1 MMTLNKFFTQVH
13 KAPEFQCYMS
23 RTGKAAVEAVR
34 RVVQTFP
41 SVVQVSC
48 HRNNQ
53 AMYLLIMT
61 LNKFLTQVQ
70 KTPEFQCCMNR
81 TGKADVEVARRV
93 ARTFPSIVQVSCYQ
107 NNHPQ

>member
-1 MMTLNKFFTQVH
+1 VH

-34 RVVQTFP
+34 RVVRTFP
-41 SVVQVSC
+41 SVMQVSC
-48 HRNNQ
+48 HRNNRP
-53 AMYLLIMT
+53 MYLLIMT

-81 TGKADVEVARRV
+81 TEKADVEAARRV
-93 ARTFPSIVQVSCYQ
+93 AQTFPSIAQVSYHW
-107 NNHPQ
+107 NTHPQ